1 MTDCPFQYD
10 SKTRNWYCPK
20 CKEPTTIKYPCNKQL
35 CWKPPRRKCLIPPTP
50 EEIASQ
56 KAEAIRQEAEAI
68 EIGKSLGWTFEDA
81 IHWAVAL
88 VRWQKAGRPQRTD
101 EEVQYIV
108 WICEVCDDY
117 KADEKRCRICRC
129 GVSTGDMAICNKAR
143 LKTEH
148 CPQNKW

>member
-1 MTDCPFQYD
+1 MTDCPFTLNANGFYQ
-10 SKTRNWYCPK
+10 CPI
-20 CKEPTTIKYPCNKQL
+20 CKWIYPIYPKKSD
-35 CWKPPRRKCLIPPTP
+35 KPPRRNCPATKKPPTP

-68 EIGKSLGWTFEDA
+68 ELGKSLGWTFEDA

-108 WICEVCDDY
+108 WICEACDDY
-117 KADEKRCRICRC
+117 KADEKRCKICRC

-143 LKTEH
+143 LATEH